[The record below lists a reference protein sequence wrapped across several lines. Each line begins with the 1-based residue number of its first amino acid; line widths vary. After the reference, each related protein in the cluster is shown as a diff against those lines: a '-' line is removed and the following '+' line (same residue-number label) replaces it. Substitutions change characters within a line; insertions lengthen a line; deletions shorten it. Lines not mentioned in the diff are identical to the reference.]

1 VFRVVRL
8 QLVRKPFRM
17 FGFVA
22 EYKIKRNAKYL
33 WGNDI
38 VPPPTNLHSPLHL
51 KPLAYRYRVVQK
63 LPAGAGVSDSSC

>member
-51 KPLAYRYRVVQK
+51 KPLA
-63 LPAGAGVSDSSC
+63 